1 MTKRNFKKELNYY
14 VYNDPEYGEDI
25 ENIDYDAL
33 IGIIAEFCD
42 RIESLESE
50 VKILNRKLT
59 EDTFEVIKN
68 D

>member
-1 MTKRNFKKELNYY
+1 MTDRNFKKELNHYS
-14 VYNDPEYGEDI
+14 YNDPEYGEDI
-25 ENIDYDAL
+25 ENIDYDSL

-42 RIESLESE
+42 RIEALESE